1 MVTVRLGG
9 KTLPLIVQHEVAR
22 VVVVRVRPLQVS
34 TVDGT
39 ICNPTTIAMQIIVI
53 ANDGHTF
60 LEPRSCPRW
69 HALMMRMLP
78 VPVLHSC
85 IC

>member
-1 MVTVRLGG
+1 MVTLRLGA
-9 KTLPLIVQHEVAR
+9 KTLTLIVQHEVVR
-22 VVVVRVRPLQVS
+22 VLGVRVRVRPLS

-39 ICNPTTIAMQIIVI
+39 ICNPTTVAMQIIAI

-60 LEPRSCPRW
+60 LEHRSCPRW
-69 HALMMRMLP
+69 HALMMCMLP
-78 VPVLHSC
+78 VPVLYSC